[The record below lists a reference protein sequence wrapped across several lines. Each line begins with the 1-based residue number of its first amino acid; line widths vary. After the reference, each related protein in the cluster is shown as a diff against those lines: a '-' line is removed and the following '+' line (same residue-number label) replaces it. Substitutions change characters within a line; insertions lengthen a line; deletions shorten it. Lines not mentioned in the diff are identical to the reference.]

1 MGRPPI
7 CLSRF
12 LAADLRSSKE
22 TLPKFTVFNWS
33 VWPVILTSGLPLSN
47 GYLSSCGSGSL
58 TVVGGGGMRRGI
70 SSLCL

>member
-1 MGRPPI
+1 MARPPI
-7 CLSRF
+7 CLSGF

-22 TLPKFTVFNWS
+22 ILPKFTVFYRL
-33 VWPVILTSGLPLSN
+33 VWPVLLTSGLPPSN
-47 GYLSSCGSGSL
+47 GYLFSCGSSSM